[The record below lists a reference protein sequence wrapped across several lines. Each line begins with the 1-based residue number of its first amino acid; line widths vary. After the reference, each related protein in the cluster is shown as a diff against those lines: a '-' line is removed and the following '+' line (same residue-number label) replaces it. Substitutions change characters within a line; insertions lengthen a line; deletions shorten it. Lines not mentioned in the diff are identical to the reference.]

1 MSHHERVPCQHKLRT
16 IQRHS
21 SGWYT
26 EDTPTGGCGVHLL
39 PLCVSGCAWR
49 PGVDVRCLL
58 QFISVLINF
67 WEKFSYW
74 AQCSLLHLDLLAS
87 NPKAP
92 PISTSPSLSLVFH
105 MEDKVSNSSAHDCE
119 ASTSMDEPSGCS
131 LFEDLSLPS
140 WCVFPRVWL
149 LFPGDRGYSVRQ
161 SICLW
166 RQWSMGD
173 LWLLSYVVKANW
185 RAPAY

>member
-1 MSHHERVPCQHKLRT
+1 MIHG
-16 IQRHS
+16 RH
-21 SGWYT
+21 T
-26 EDTPTGGCGVHLL
+26 HRRCGVYLL
-39 PLCVSGCAWR
+39 PLCVSGFAWSH
-49 PGVDVRCLL
+49 GVDVRCLL
-58 QFISVLINF
+58 PFISVLINF

-166 RQWSMGD
+166 RRWSMGES
-173 LWLLSYVVKANW
+173 LIIVLRGYGKLESTCLLVGKTDFLGELSSVTMPHN
-185 RAPAY
+185 